1 MDTFG
6 GARVTGVAMAS
17 GGLIE
22 RLEESS
28 LKKAHSEYGNKA
40 EIRLMTLREIGPQ
53 MGALW
58 KNTELQST

>member
-1 MDTFG
+1 MKWTWSLKTKFPWHHKKHTLKIAFD
-6 GARVTGVAMAS
+6 
-17 GGLIE
+17 I
-22 RLEESS
+22 
-28 LKKAHSEYGNKA
+28 LKKAPSEYANKA